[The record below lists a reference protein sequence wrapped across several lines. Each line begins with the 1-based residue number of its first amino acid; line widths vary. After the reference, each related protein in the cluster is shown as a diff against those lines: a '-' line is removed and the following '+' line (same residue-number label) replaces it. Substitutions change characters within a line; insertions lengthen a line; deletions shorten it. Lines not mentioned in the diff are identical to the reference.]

1 MNAILLVAL
10 VVLYFWSQKAP
21 TLPAG
26 IAPSDGTPPPG
37 KGCGGVGGFIKG
49 HVDRKN
55 AIAPT
60 VISKYTGLPGS
71 ISSPIASVAGKLD
84 VSGYVESY
92 VGDIVGDALCNS
104 NPLELAAAGA
114 QFAGKELAKG
124 ANAAVQGAKALGSF
138 AVHAT
143 TNPLSTATGLASK
156 AANVSTSA
164 TNLVSSIT
172 DRGVNAVYSRLPT
185 PLKVVAAPALVVQK
199 VTAKVTTTAVAV
211 GSKAASALSSGAKGA
226 EHAVSSVIHSLGF

>member
-1 MNAILLVAL
+1 MIPLVLVGL
-10 VVLYFWSQKAP
+10 VVLYFWSNSGP
-21 TLPAG
+21 SLPAG
-26 IAPSDGTPPPG
+26 IASADGTPPPG
-37 KGCGGVGGFIKG
+37 AGCGGVGGFIKG

-60 VISKYTGLPGS
+60 VISKYTGLPGGTAKS
-71 ISSPIASVAGKLD
+71 IAGVAAKLSP
-84 VSGYVESY
+84 SGYVESFI
-92 VGDIVGDALCNS
+92 GDTVGDALCNVS
-104 NPLELAAAGA
+104 PLGAAAAGA
-114 QFAGKELAKG
+114 KFAAKEVEKG
-124 ANAAVQGAKALGSF
+124 VQYAVTGAKAAGSF
-138 AVHAT
+138 VVKAS

-156 AANVSTSA
+156 AANVSTAA

-185 PLKVVAAPALVVQK
+185 PLKVVAKPALVVQK

-226 EHAVSSVIHSLGF
+226 EHAISSIGHVLGF